1 MKHILTISLFFVLLS
16 LLQPASISAQ
26 SASDAQEKAIKAV
39 RAGDAD
45 ALGKLLNKRVDI
57 SVPPNANGGH
67 DANQT
72 VFILKQFFMSYPI
85 KEFNVMHK
93 GSAESSHYIMG
104 TYISNKG
111 TFDTNIFIKK
121 FGDGYKIDQIRFDSD
136 N

>member
-1 MKHILTISLFFVLLS
+1 MKHILTTSLILVLLC
-16 LLQPASISAQ
+16 LLQPGTAQAQ
-26 SASDAQEKAIKAV
+26 SASDAQDQAIQAV

-72 VFILKQFFMSYPI
+72 VYILKQFFMSYPI
-85 KEFNVMHK
+85 KDFNVMHK

-121 FGDGYKIDQIRFDSD
+121 FGDSFKIDQIRFDSD